1 MPVCGEKSRQT
12 PRRWALGHRDEV
24 RGRSTGPGE
33 DSVQANTECIET
45 WGQPAGAGDSEQGA
59 ASPGGGPEAWWPWER
74 AVAAAGP
81 GVEVTT
87 VVTHELGAADS
98 SMCGTV
104 SQCGGRGAVLA
115 SVARAPWCCP
125 KQRGDADHPRRSGG
139 RACGVRVISIEA
151 ASRGIG

>member
-12 PRRWALGHRDEV
+12 PRRWAPGHRDEV
-24 RGRSTGPGE
+24 RGRRTGPGE

-74 AVAAAGP
+74 AVAAVGP

-98 SMCGTV
+98 SMWGTV
-104 SQCGGRGAVLA
+104 SQRGGGGRVSPLWPGHHGA
-115 SVARAPWCCP
+115 ARSSGGMLTT
-125 KQRGDADHPRRSGG
+125 RGG
-139 RACGVRVISIEA
+139 RAGGRAVCVLFL
-151 ASRGIG
+151 